1 MPIMA
6 DLIRFSPLTIHYA
19 YFILTPTICSIIFY
33 TAPTQIHGLHY
44 VDALF
49 MCFSAMTG
57 TGLNVLD
64 LSTLGSLQQAIL
76 FSLLILGHA
85 FPIVAFISFL
95 RAISFRTALNDAAAE
110 EKGDQTVSQM
120 PISQLEEH
128 IGCYKEDPLPAKLID
143 KAKVRMAVREVQED
157 IELWNAHEL
166 CAATDL
172 RHPDE
177 TQRGSSVSVNHK
189 KKDIGD
195 WKAHIQS
202 LISWFKGAVKRS
214 ANHLSCRDSICCNAP
229 GGIKYMAL
237 CLITGIVIVYFI
249 GFLILG
255 IVSIGLWSKFVR
267 PDIPREDK
275 ASPFWAGAFLATS
288 ALSNNGMSLIDT
300 NMGPYQKE
308 PFPLL
313 ACGFLILAGN
323 ALFPCLL
330 RFFIWVLRTML
341 PNDQTWQLW
350 RRTFDFTLSQPHKV
364 CAYLY
369 PNWHTWFVLGTIIF
383 LNALMWGAFE
393 ISAIHNEEIG
403 SLPIKFRVLD
413 GLFQALGGSLIIH
426 CWMELTQQKAVRGG
440 GFSVVAFDRLPQGLL
455 ILYVSVTKH
464 GCSSIFLLSLSQ
476 PPSEVADDWPAEQP
490 QQESPRPR
498 FSSFP
503 HGRFVYKQLRS
514 QFSHDIW
521 WLSLAILLITI
532 IESDHFTA
540 EPLAFSTFKIIFEAV
555 SAYSCVGVTI
565 GYPGKSYA
573 FCGAWHTLSKLL
585 LIAVSLRGRHRG
597 LSVIVNTDPF
607 LQPRGVN
614 GKEKTQP
621 EKDRYVNMKET
632 SFGCV

>member
-1 MPIMA
+1 MA

-19 YFILTPTICSIIFY
+19 YFILTPTVCSIIFY
-33 TAPTQIHGLHY
+33 TAPTQIDGLHY

-85 FPIVAFISFL
+85 FPIFAFISFL
-95 RAISFRTALNDAAAE
+95 RAISSRTALNDAAAE
-110 EKGDQTVSQM
+110 EKGGQTVSQM

-143 KAKVRMAVREVQED
+143 KAKVRMAVREVQAD
-157 IELWNAHEL
+157 IGLWNAHEL

-172 RHPDE
+172 RHPEE

-189 KKDIGD
+189 GKDIGD
-195 WKAHIQS
+195 WKAHIQN
-202 LISWFKGAVKRS
+202 LISCFKGAVHRS
-214 ANHLSCRDSICCNAP
+214 ANHLSCRDSIRCNAP
-229 GGIKYMAL
+229 DGIKYMAL
-237 CLITGIVIVYFI
+237 CLITGIVILYFI

-288 ALSNNGMSLIDT
+288 ALCNNGMSLIDT
-300 NMGPYQKE
+300 NMGPYQRE

-313 ACGFLILAGN
+313 VCGFLILAGN
-323 ALFPCLL
+323 TLFPCLL
-330 RFFIWVLRTML
+330 RFFIWVLRMML
-341 PNDQTWQLW
+341 PNNQTWQLW

-369 PNWHTWFVLGTIIF
+369 PTWHTWFVLGTIIF

-403 SLPIKFRVLD
+403 SLPIQFRVLD
-413 GLFQALGGSLIIH
+413 GLFQAL
-426 CWMELTQQKAVRGG
+426 AVRGG

-455 ILYVSVTKH
+455 ILYVFMMYISAFPVSAAI
-464 GCSSIFLLSLSQ
+464 SST
-476 PPSEVADDWPAEQP
+476 EVADDWPAEQP

-532 IESDHFTA
+532 VESDHFTA

-555 SAYSCVGVTI
+555 SAYSCVGVSI

-614 GKEKTQP
+614 GTEKTQP
-621 EKDRYVNMKET
+621 EKDSYVNMKET